1 MSAMLVA
8 VIVAPRRWV
17 RGSGCGCGVK
27 GGMWDGSGMNEIGD
41 RFGRRKYGYAI
52 SLSGMLQV
60 GGGVVGYMYIG
71 R

>member
-1 MSAMLVA
+1 
-8 VIVAPRRWV
+8 
-17 RGSGCGCGVK
+17 
-27 GGMWDGSGMNEIGD
+27 MWDGSEMNEIGD